1 MSPQR
6 CDHRNR
12 LRTILLTVVLTAFS
26 SDVYGWSVSG
36 TVKNGSGS
44 TLPGVKV
51 TVKDSSKYSA
61 ITDDNG
67 TFRLESV
74 VATAPDFKKDGW
86 SAMYF
91 IQITGKEIRV
101 KTPESVSLNLSLVN
115 LSGKILWK
123 DQIVSTNAPLTLTL
137 PSVFRRSGISFLRI
151 RFNDREE
158 CLSLLSA
165 ADGIHP
171 LSHSSIS
178 RDERAITGAAAATYP
193 TLIFKKT
200 DYRDTSITMTSANMS
215 NISVVMNSTAQV
227 CALPTGT
234 LKWQSSG
241 ILVNIKPDGSHKIVS
256 VKDPT
261 IQKYNDKYLIYC
273 TVYNTS
279 NSTWSM
285 QFIQFDDFSKASEQ
299 TPFFMDQVPGF
310 TGYKCAPEL
319 FYFEP
324 TKLWYLI
331 WQQQDPAY
339 STTTT
344 PDNPSSW
351 SKPKPFFQG
360 GMPNKPSLPIDYWP
374 VADDKNFYIFF
385 TGDDG
390 KVYRIKTTLDK
401 FPGGF
406 SSPVVVKSLEKSI
419 IFEGSSHYKV
429 KGTTNTYLHL
439 VEGMGSTGRYF
450 SAWTSEGI
458 EGDWK
463 DYKVGQTNPFARSNN
478 VTFAQGVTDW
488 SDDVS
493 HGELLR
499 SNPNQTQEIDPCNL
513 QLLYQGMAPGSG
525 GAYERLPYRL
535 GLLTLK

>member
-1 MSPQR
+1 MSLQQYH
-6 CDHRNR
+6 HRTGLKR
-12 LRTILLTVVLTAFS
+12 ILLAVVLAGLS
-26 SDVYGWSVSG
+26 SDVCGWSVSG

-44 TLPGVKV
+44 ALAGVTV

-61 ITDDNG
+61 ITDVNG
-67 TFRLESV
+67 AFRLESA
-74 VATAPDFKKDGW
+74 VATIPVLKNNRQ
-86 SAMYF
+86 SAYT
-91 IQITGKEIRV
+91 IQITGREIHV
-101 KTPESVSLNLSLVN
+101 KTPELLSLNLSLVN
-115 LSGKILWK
+115 ISGKILLK
-123 DQIVSTNAPLTLTL
+123 DRIVSTNAPLTLTI
-137 PSVFRRSGISFLRI
+137 PPAVGSGISFLRI
-151 RFNDREE
+151 RSNDRVE
-158 CLSLLSA
+158 CLPLLSA

-171 LSHSSIS
+171 LYCSPIS
-178 RDERAITGAAAATYP
+178 KDAMPIRSAATTAYP

-200 DYRDTSITMTSANMS
+200 DYRDTSFTLTSANMS
-215 NISVVMNSTAQV
+215 DISVVMNSTAQT
-227 CALPTGT
+227 CALPSGT

-241 ILVNIKPDGSHKIVS
+241 ILVNIKPDASHKIVS

-285 QFIQFDDFSKASEQ
+285 QFIQFDDFSRANEQ

-310 TGYKCAPEL
+310 SGYKCAPEL
-319 FYFEP
+319 FYFGP
-324 TKLWYLI
+324 AKLWYLI

-344 PDNPSSW
+344 PDNPRSW
-351 SKPKPFFQG
+351 STPKPFFTG
-360 GMPNKPSLPIDYWP
+360 GMPNKPNLPIDYWP

-401 FPGGF
+401 FPSGF
-406 SSPVVVKSLEKSI
+406 GSPVVVKTLATSI

-429 KGTTNTYLHL
+429 KGTANTYLHL

-450 SAWTSEGI
+450 SAWTSEGL
-458 EGDWK
+458 EGAWK
-463 DYKVGQTNPFARSNN
+463 DYKVGQTVPFARSNN
-478 VTFAQGVTDW
+478 VSYASGATDW
-488 SDDVS
+488 TDDVS

-525 GAYERLPYRL
+525 GAYEKLPYRL
-535 GLLTLK
+535 GLLTLKQ

>member
-1 MSPQR
+1 MNSQR
-6 CDHRNR
+6 YDQRNS
-12 LRTILLTVVLTAFS
+12 LKTILLAVVLTSFS
-26 SDVYGWSVSG
+26 SGVYGWSVSG

-44 TLPGVKV
+44 ALAGVTV
-51 TVKDSSKYSA
+51 TVKDSSKYSV
-61 ITDDNG
+61 ITDASG

-74 VATAPDFKKDGW
+74 VAAGPEIKNKGQAALY
-86 SAMYF
+86 S
-91 IQITGKEIRV
+91 IQITGRGLRV
-101 KTPESVSLNLSLVN
+101 ETPDAGSLNLSLVTC
-115 LSGKILWK
+115 SGRILWK
-123 DQIVSTNAPLTLTL
+123 AQTFSTNAFITFTL
-137 PSVFRRSGISFLRI
+137 PPVLGSGLAFLRI
-151 RFNDREE
+151 RYNNREE
-158 CLSLLSA
+158 CHALVSTAGIISPVSYSSTPKNA
-165 ADGIHP
+165 AA
-171 LSHSSIS
+171 IS
-178 RDERAITGAAAATYP
+178 AAAAIYP
-193 TLIFKKT
+193 TLIFKKA
-200 DYRDTSITMTSANMS
+200 DYRDTSIIMTSANMS
-215 NISVVMNSTAQV
+215 NVSVIMNSAAQV

-241 ILVNIKPDGSHKIVS
+241 ILVNIKPDASHKIVS

-261 IQKYNDKYLIYC
+261 IQKYNNKYLIYC

-285 QFIQFDDFSKASEQ
+285 QFIQFDDFAKANDE

-310 TGYKCAPEL
+310 SGYKCAPEL

-324 TKLWYLI
+324 TKLWYLL

-344 PDNPSSW
+344 PDNPKSW
-351 SKPKPFFQG
+351 SSPKTFFSG
-360 GMPNKPSLPIDYWP
+360 AMPNKPNLPIDYFP
-374 VADDKNFYIFF
+374 IADDKNFYIFF

-390 KVYRIKTTLDK
+390 KVYRIKTAIDK

-406 SSPVVVKSLEKSI
+406 SSPVVVKTLATSI

-429 KGTTNTYLHL
+429 KGTSNTYLHL
-439 VEGMGSTGRYF
+439 VEGQGSTGRYY

-463 DYKVGQTNPFARSNN
+463 DYKAGQNDPFARSNN
-478 VTFAQGVTDW
+478 VTFASGVKDW

-513 QLLYQGMAPGSG
+513 QFLYQGMAPGSG
-525 GAYERLPYRL
+525 GAYEKLPYRL